1 MIIFIFFTF
10 SNQYVIKNGL
20 LKKLF
25 LMHINYKCQLNE
37 TRDQI
42 CFLCSSC
49 GHKTNPTKAY
59 CGENYVNEQINTYAS

>member
-1 MIIFIFFTF
+1 
-10 SNQYVIKNGL
+10 
-20 LKKLF
+20 
-25 LMHINYKCQLNE
+25 MHINYKCQLNE